1 MNKIIT
7 IAREF
12 GSGGRELGKRIAEEL
27 GIAYYDKEIIQEVT
41 KKTELAEEY
50 VQQIIEDKPYVY
62 YPIHIAHSLDDSYS
76 SINSI
81 NEKIY
86 IEQTNV
92 IKELAEKS
100 SCVIVGRCADY
111 ILRDLNPFR
120 IYVYADME
128 SKIKRCKEKK
138 EFEAGTS
145 DKKIA
150 KMIKKID
157 KNRKRYYQF
166 YTTQEWGDK
175 LNYDICI
182 NTSGKSVKE
191 TVLEI
196 LSILK

>member
-27 GIAYYDKEIIQEVT
+27 GIAYYDKEIITEVT
-41 KKTELAEEY
+41 KKTKLAEEY
-50 VQQIIEDKPYVY
+50 VQQIIEQKPFVY
-62 YPIHIAHSLDDSYS
+62 YPINIANTFDDSYS
-76 SINSI
+76 SINNI
-81 NEKIY
+81 NERIY
-86 IEQTNV
+86 IEQSNV
-92 IKELAEKS
+92 IKELAEQS

-111 ILRDLNPFR
+111 ILKDKKPFR
-120 IYVYADME
+120 IYVYSDMD
-128 SKIKRCKEKK
+128 SKVKRCKEKR
-138 EFEAGTS
+138 EFEEEIS
-145 DKKIA
+145 DKKLA

-157 KNRKRYYQF
+157 KKRKQYYEF
-166 YTTQEWGDK
+166 YTSQGWGEP

-191 TVLEI
+191 TVQII